1 MLTHPGPADPQRVQV
16 VPCRAHPLHLR
27 LPPGV
32 ALDRAVAQAVGAAGF
47 DAAWLWLQDL
57 ACVRLSYV
65 IPAPPPGDGRVAFY
79 SNTHVLGPGARIVAA
94 GLHLGQGPQ
103 GPMLHCHGLW
113 TDAGGA
119 LRMGHLRPEESLLAA
134 EGVVTGWGL
143 DGAAFR
149 QQPDAETGFDL
160 FAPCA
165 QPSRHAGGVPGR
177 LVRLRPHQDL
187 GDSIRHLATP
197 QTRHVAGL
205 GSLIGTAFV
214 DAPDLP
220 GPATEI
226 LITGRDAQGLCIASV
241 GQEGV
246 VGQGLLAPANPV
258 CITAELLLIDG
269 E

>member
-1 MLTHPGPADPQRVQV
+1 MLTHPGPADPQRVQDV
-16 VPCRAHPLHLR
+16 ACRAHPLQLR

-32 ALDRAVAQAVGAAGF
+32 ALDRAVAETVEAAGF

-57 ACVRLSYV
+57 ACTRLSYV
-65 IPAPPPGDGRVAFY
+65 IPAPPPGAGRVAFY
-79 SNTHVLGPGARIVAA
+79 SDTHVLGPGARIVAA

-103 GPMLHCHGLW
+103 GAMLHCHGLW

-119 LRMGHLRPEESLLAA
+119 LRMGHLRAEDSLLAQEA
-134 EGVVTGWGL
+134 VVTGWGL

-160 FAPCA
+160 FAPDA
-165 QPSRHAGGVPGR
+165 RPSRHAGGLPAR

-187 GDSIRHLATP
+187 GDSIRRLAGP

-205 GSLIGTAFV
+205 GSLIGTSFA
-214 DAPDLP
+214 DAPGLP

-226 LITGRDAQGLCIASV
+226 LILGRDGQDLRIASV
-241 GQEGV
+241 GIEGR
-246 VGQGLLAPANPV
+246 VGQGLLAPANLV

-269 E
+269 A